1 MQQDST
7 FRLLG
12 AIGGGWVGKI
22 LEFFFSLN
30 IFVFWNSFFQHQGPV
45 LLATLAAKLHSAGS
59 FSMKIKTWWATL
71 PELSSQLKFS
81 SNFKVI
87 SSLKQNLSV
96 DNFEARLKRLRRD
109 RVLYRAKELRRRWN
123 FGSTESH
130 FIRIV
135 ENPEVREQWTPF
147 YSLGM
152 VTPLE
157 RPLTTGV
164 PWDSVFFFL
173 LHLLQP
179 LLITLLLLVPQFLL
193 LCTHITRET
202 SLRPFYNAPH
212 YHLDSK
218 TFT

>member
-1 MQQDST
+1 MQLDST

-96 DNFEARLKRLRRD
+96 DNFEAGLKRLRRECYIVRRNWEKD
-109 RVLYRAKELRRRWN
+109 EISGALNPILYELWRSQKC
-123 FGSTESH
+123 GSSEPRFTAWE
-130 FIRIV
+130 
-135 ENPEVREQWTPF
+135 WW
-147 YSLGM
+147 
-152 VTPLE
+152 
-157 RPLTTGV
+157 RPLNDLSPPASHGTLRSSSYFIYYNHYFYYYHNFYFSALIFQEK
-164 PWDSVFFFL
+164 PPSAPFL
-173 LHLLQP
+173 MP
-179 LLITLLLLVPQFLL
+179 LIIT
-193 LCTHITRET
+193 
-202 SLRPFYNAPH
+202 
-212 YHLDSK
+212 
-218 TFT
+218 